1 MEKLVQKLDALIAT
15 PRAGH
20 EPNKR
25 ILQFT
30 FVKDTFIIPDDPQG
44 KEEPDISTL
53 FLSKKN
59 INKPSVKKLV
69 QDFLPKW
76 EACSRIIL
84 DFKELDRFSEE
95 PGIDDLPLVTL
106 GNETIRAYGGILYI
120 NIVNKPFNLKK
131 PNTKLLYWVIF
142 DVRKRELIDQRR
154 QWVILA
160 QQSQLKF
167 ELLNTFH
174 SQLWFQLLH
183 CRLHWVILDARKLAL
198 SHGRDLVY
206 SYRGIAMAV
215 QYFWNMNHT
224 NIIVCAPE
232 WMKMKQCRSVEA
244 TGLLNESGLN
254 YFPSIETHYLFGL
267 QDHLQDLLIFIPSGA
282 SELCFMEALAKR
294 IDGLIV
300 TQLDEDTFTGISNK
314 RILQFIFTDT
324 FILPKNPQGK
334 NGRDLQTILQSNSV
348 DKVDA
353 VKEKIDQLETHWKD
367 YSSIRKET
375 INYDFYTSQDHNPL
389 RVIIDGGNVAKTH
402 GLNIVYSWRGI
413 FLAVQHF
420 WGKGLRDIKVYVSTW
435 RKFSKYT
442 MDEYKLQERLKYYC
456 HIVYADSTTDDDCLM
471 LDDAKTNNRW
481 IVTNDEFRN
490 YKQERKDMKN
500 RFIRYKFV
508 RNQFVITKKDSGSSV
523 PRHAPIPAPRHTR
536 VQAPRHAPIP
546 APRHTRVQAPRHAP
560 IPASALSSGFQGNH
574 IQVPHQALDYSDT
587 DAPVVFDHGEW
598 SINTQSTKEAV
609 DDNDTDTT
617 IVHDQTAGSMPTPST
632 EIHQDPQIPASGKVY
647 NYGKAIVQDPEDKLM
662 QELEPAP

>member
-30 FVKDTFIIPDDPQG
+30 FVKDTFIIPDDPRG

-95 PGIDDLPLVTL
+95 PGNDDLPLVTL

-120 NIVNKPFNLKK
+120 NIVNKPFNLRK

-142 DVRKRELIDQRR
+142 DDRKRELIDQRR

-160 QQSQLKF
+160 QQSQLTF
-167 ELLNTFH
+167 EHLNTFH

-215 QYFWNMNHT
+215 QYFWNMNQTHT

-244 TGLLNESGLN
+244 TGLLNESALN
-254 YFPSIETHYLFGL
+254 YFPSKETHYLFGL

-314 RILQFIFTDT
+314 RILQFIFNDT
-324 FILPKNPQGK
+324 FILPKNPKGK
-334 NGRDLQTILQSNSV
+334 DGRDLQTILQSNSV

-353 VKEKIDQLETHWKD
+353 VKEKIDQLKTFWKD
-367 YSSIRKET
+367 YSSIRNEP
-375 INYDFYTSQDHNPL
+375 IDSDFYTSEDHNPQ

-402 GLNIVYSWRGI
+402 GLDIVFSWRGI

-420 WGKGLRDIKVYVSTW
+420 WGKGHHDIKVYVSTW

-442 MDEYKLQERLKYYC
+442 MDEYKLQDRLKYYC

-471 LDDAKTNNRW
+471 LDDAKTNNGW

-490 YKQERKDMKN
+490 YKQQRKDMKN
-500 RFIRYKFV
+500 RCIRYEFV
-508 RNQFVITKKDSGSSV
+508 RNQFVITNMDSGSSV
-523 PRHAPIPAPRHTR
+523 PRHALILAPHHTR
-536 VQAPRHAPIP
+536 VQAPRHSAVP
-546 APRHTRVQAPRHAP
+546 AL
-560 IPASALSSGFQGNH
+560 ALSSGFQGNH
-574 IQVPHQALDYSDT
+574 IQVPPNSCQALDYSDT
-587 DAPVVFDHGEW
+587 DEQVVFDHDEW
-598 SINTQSTKEAV
+598 LIDTQSTKEAV
-609 DDNDTDTT
+609 DTIDTDAT
-617 IVHDQTAGSMPTPST
+617 IVHNQTEWSMPTHST
-632 EIHQDPQIPASGKVY
+632 EIHQDPQIPPASSKVY
-647 NYGKAIVQDPEDKLM
+647 NYGKAIVQDPEDKLV
-662 QELEPAP
+662 QEPAP